1 MMKRRKMARRL
12 IVILGAMMTM
22 ILMVHAKKTPEA
34 SSTLLKMH
42 RLYMSQPP
50 HDDSLYNILSVSPNA
65 TQAEITKSYRRLTRD
80 LHPDKH
86 HLPRRHSSHV
96 TQQEREERLQRVQE
110 AYEVLKDDS
119 TRLPYHRF
127 GLLDTSFAAF
137 LLTGGRVQGTTI
149 SPSQDQERLLQMMG
163 FYNTKQNHQQV
174 CTAVRVMALFVCTS
188 KLKRY
193 FSECFFSRLIS
204 WNEYDRLWKEPSTN
218 R

>member
-1 MMKRRKMARRL
+1 MMKRRKVARRL
-12 IVILGAMMTM
+12 IVILGAMMMM

-65 TQAEITKSYRRLTRD
+65 TQAEITKSYRRLTRA

-86 HLPRRHSSHV
+86 HHLRHSSHF
-96 TQQEREERLQRVQE
+96 TQHEREERLQQVQE

-163 FYNTKQNHQQV
+163 FYHTKQTHQQV
-174 CTAVRVMALFVCTS
+174 CTVVCVVALFVCTS

-204 WNEYDRLWKEPSTN
+204 WNEYDRLWKEPLTN

>member
-1 MMKRRKMARRL
+1 MMKRRKVARRL
-12 IVILGAMMTM
+12 IVILGAMMMM

-65 TQAEITKSYRRLTRD
+65 TQAEITKSYRRLTRA

-86 HLPRRHSSHV
+86 HPRHSSHF
-96 TQQEREERLQRVQE
+96 TQQEREERLQQVQE

-163 FYNTKQNHQQV
+163 FYHTKQTHQQV
-174 CTAVRVMALFVCTS
+174 CTVVCVVALFVCTS
-188 KLKRY
+188 KLKHY

-204 WNEYDRLWKEPSTN
+204 WNEYDR
-218 R
+218 